1 MRTTVPGVRTL
12 VLISIL
18 IISLSPAK
26 AQSISTGNGKIEV
39 GLGLGPMFFLGDLG
53 GHYGVGKRFLK
64 DLNIPLTQFSKG
76 LFLNLYPEEFIGFRV
91 AINQGK
97 LTGDDAIINPDKN
110 GEEIFRKQRN
120 LEFRSNIWEAYGA
133 IEFYPTVFIER
144 YDGLKGKLRPYG
156 VIGFG
161 AFHFNPQAR
170 YYDAAGNATWVDV
183 QPLRLEGQGMTE
195 YPTRPQYSLT
205 QYMVP
210 MGIGFKYYLKDNLY
224 IGLEVLHRKTFTDYI
239 DNVSKDYIDANLFDK
254 YLTPQQS
261 IMAKQLYYRENQ
273 YNGSTRPPFPYVGE
287 QRGDPKQNDA
297 YFSTIFKCGWRLN
310 DWNSPNGRA
319 IRQLRCPA
327 YY

>member
-1 MRTTVPGVRTL
+1 MRTTVHGVRTL

-26 AQSISTGNGKIEV
+26 AQSISTGNGKVEF

-53 GHYGVGKRFLK
+53 GNYGVGKRFLK

-76 LFLNLYPEEFIGFRV
+76 LFLNLYTAEYIGFRI

-110 GEEIFRKQRN
+110 GEEIFRLQRN
-120 LEFRSNIWEAYGA
+120 LEFRTNIWEAYGA
-133 IEFYPTVFIER
+133 IEFYPTVFIEQ

-170 YYDAAGNATWVDV
+170 YYDAAGNATWVDL
-183 QPLRLEGQGMTE
+183 QPLRLEGQGMAE

-210 MGIGFKYYLKDNLY
+210 MGVGVKYFIKDNFY
-224 IGLEVLHRKTFTDYI
+224 VGFEILHRKT
-239 DNVSKDYIDANLFDK
+239 
-254 YLTPQQS
+254 
-261 IMAKQLYYRENQ
+261 
-273 YNGSTRPPFPYVGE
+273 
-287 QRGDPKQNDA
+287 
-297 YFSTIFKCGWRLN
+297 
-310 DWNSPNGRA
+310 
-319 IRQLRCPA
+319 
-327 YY
+327 